1 MPFTGME
8 GHQLGSTLVLD
19 RWGNVTDISATFCER
34 FIALGYAWRFG
45 TGLLSLP
52 ALNDRAFL
60 SFKTPVTGEINYA
73 FSSINKSGDEVQF
86 SINEG
91 GVIANGTAIT
101 PWNLNRVRGDAA
113 CPFTQTFKGTSKN
126 APAMTL
132 TGGTDAPTILIP
144 GSGIGS
150 SRPGGSASGAP
161 FLRLKNNT
169 VYTLWIVSS
178 IGAAFVEAHL
188 DMAQVIGP

>member
-1 MPFTGME
+1 MAMTGPD
-8 GHQLGSTLVLD
+8 GHQLGSTLALD
-19 RWGNVTDISATFCER
+19 RWGNVTDIDASLCER

-52 ALNDRAFL
+52 AVNDRAFL
-60 SFKTPVTGEINYA
+60 TFKTPATGEINYA
-73 FSSINKSGDEVQF
+73 FSSIAKSGDEVQF
-86 SINEG
+86 SFNEG
-91 GVIANGTAIT
+91 GVIAHGAAFA
-101 PWNLNRVRGDAA
+101 PWNLSRVRGDSA
-113 CPFTQTFKGTSKN
+113 CPFTQTFKGTSKD

-132 TGGTDAPTILIP
+132 TGGTDAPMILIP

-150 SRPGGSASGAP
+150 SRPGGNASGAP

-169 VYTLWIVSS
+169 VYTLWMVSS

-188 DMAQVIGP
+188 DMAQVLGP